1 MNALFALPLLM
12 VLTSVQAEFA
22 PWSDRELRILQSF
35 NLKNLGSA
43 PPQPSNA
50 YADNTA
56 AAALGK
62 KLFFDNRFSANGEFS
77 CASCHDPELYFTDGK
92 PRGVG
97 VNATGRNTMTV
108 VGSAHQRWF
117 YWDGRRDSLWSQA
130 LIPFEAPD
138 EMGSSRTAVLK
149 QVIADPELNRDYR
162 EIFGPFP
169 QKLNAEDLP
178 DHAGPYANN
187 KGKDVWHRLGQQQQR
202 RVNTVYANLGKAIG
216 AYERTLQYAPSR
228 FDRYLDELAQGKKDS
243 TLLSE
248 QEMSGARLFIDAK
261 KTQCLQCHNGP
272 VLSNG
277 DFHNIGTGNF
287 SGKHL
292 DFGRV
297 FGLQAV
303 LIDEFNCLGPYS
315 DATADQ
321 CTELRFLKQD
331 AHVPL
336 EGSYKTPSLRN
347 VAATAPYFH
356 DGSRA
361 TLEEILAHYS
371 VPPDMKITG
380 GHELRRLDLSVEEMS
395 QLASFLRA
403 LSEE

>member
-1 MNALFALPLLM
+1 MKTLAAVSLSLL
-12 VLTSVQAEFA
+12 LLSPAWAEFT
-22 PWSDRELRILQSF
+22 PWTDRELRVLQSF
-35 NLKNLGSA
+35 SLSNLGPN

-50 YADNTA
+50 YADNEEA
-56 AAALGK
+56 ARFGER
-62 KLFFDNRFSANGEFS
+62 LFFDKRLSANGELS
-77 CASCHDPELYFTDGK
+77 CASCHDPELYFTDAK

-108 VGSAHQRWF
+108 VGAAYQRWF

-138 EMGSSRTAVLK
+138 EMGSSRTTVIK
-149 QVIADPELNRDYR
+149 QIVNDPEMSNNYR
-162 EIFGPFP
+162 EIFGDFP
-169 QKLNAEDLP
+169 RDLDVSKLP
-178 DHAGPYANN
+178 KHAGPYAS
-187 KGKDVWHRLGQQQQR
+187 KAGKESWHSLARPQQR
-202 RVNTVYANLGKAIG
+202 SVNQVYANLGKAIG

-228 FDRYLDELAQGKKDS
+228 FDRYLTALAQGKTDS
-243 TLLSE
+243 TLLNAE
-248 QEMSGARLFIDAK
+248 EKAGARLFIDAS

-272 VLSNG
+272 TFSNG

-315 DATADQ
+315 DAKPEQ
-321 CTELRFLKQD
+321 CTELRFLQQD

-336 EGSYKTPSLRN
+336 EGAFKTPSLRN
-347 VAATAPYFH
+347 VSATAPYFH

-361 TLEEILAHYS
+361 TLEQVLAHYNQ
-371 VPPDMKITG
+371 PPDKQMSG
-380 GHELRRLDLSVEEMS
+380 GHELRPLELTADELA
-395 QLASFLRA
+395 QLASFLSTLA
-403 LSEE
+403 E